1 MGDGRPGEEEEEEEL
16 EVDYWRP
23 AHPDEI
29 DVLPQILILF
39 GLLPSRMT
47 KYMAVAVMVDASSG
61 YSGQRT
67 AQAAAK
73 RILYVVSCRPLQKA
87 NLSSR
92 TRLPI
97 FTQQQSSR
105 TLGVSRLPLL
115 FRIHRNASW
124 SSDSHPPPLFDSPP
138 SSVADPGSTVNL
150 HQACVVILTF
160 RIPKAP
166 AAARDVRTASIPAEK
181 EDFEPPPFSLGG
193 CLGPESSVPSR
204 KSHYLGYC
212 SSIGSP
218 AI

>member
-1 MGDGRPGEEEEEEEL
+1 MNVGSGIEREYAPPSGIEPGRGGGEEDEL
-16 EVDYWRP
+16 EVGCWRP
-23 AHPDEI
+23 VHPDEM

-73 RILYVVSCRPLQKA
+73 RILYVFSCRPLQKA

-92 TRLPI
+92 TTRLSI

-105 TLGVSRLPLL
+105 TLGVSR
-115 FRIHRNASW
+115 ASW
-124 SSDSHPPPLFDSPP
+124 LSEFHPPLFDSPP
-138 SSVADPGSTVNL
+138 SSVADLGSTSSVNL
-150 HQACVVILTF
+150 HQACLAILTF

-181 EDFEPPPFSLGG
+181 EDLESPPFSLGG
-193 CLGPESSVPSR
+193 CLGPESSLPLC
-204 KSHYLGYC
+204 KSHHLGTVL
-212 SSIGSP
+212 
-218 AI
+218 